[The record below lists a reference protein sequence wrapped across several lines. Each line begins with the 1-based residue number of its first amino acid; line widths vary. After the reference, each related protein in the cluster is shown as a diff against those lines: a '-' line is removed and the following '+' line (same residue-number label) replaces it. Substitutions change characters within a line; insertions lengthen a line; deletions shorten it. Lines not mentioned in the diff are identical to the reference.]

1 MTLRHHV
8 EALGPALY
16 VGVDIEDGYGVDEI
30 CRAEDLRSRYGDD
43 AFDVVISTELLE
55 HVRDWQV
62 VVHNLKHVLKRG
74 GSMLLTTRSFG
85 FPHHGWP
92 HDFWRFEVD
101 DMRAVFA
108 DMDIVAIECDPGDPG
123 VLLKALKPQAFRELV
138 PTIDMYSVI
147 LGRRASS
154 VSTLQWKAYV
164 VTLPLQRLY
173 RRLVPER
180 SRRRLTRLLG
190 RQTSE

>member
-8 EALGPALY
+8 ESLGPAQY

-30 CRAEDLRSRYGDD
+30 CDAEDLRARFGDE

-55 HVRDWQV
+55 HVRDWQA
-62 VVHNLKHVLKRG
+62 VVHNLKHVLKPG
-74 GSMLLTTRSFG
+74 GSLLLTTRSYG

-92 HDFWRFEVD
+92 YDFWRYEVD

-108 DMDIVAIECDPGDPG
+108 DFEIVTLERDPGDPG
-123 VLLKALKPQAFRELV
+123 ILLKASKPLEFRELAPAV
-138 PTIDMYSVI
+138 EMYSVI
-147 LGRRASS
+147 LGRRAAS
-154 VSTLQWKAYV
+154 VSNLQWRAYRA
-164 VTLPLQRLY
+164 TLPLQRLY
-173 RRLVPER
+173 RYLIPDRQ
-180 SRRRLTRLLG
+180 RRRVTRLLG